1 MTDTILE
8 IRDLKVYFPIGKTLF
23 NRGRELKAVDG
34 VNIEVE
40 RGEVFSIVGESGCG
54 KSTIAKTI
62 LGIQE
67 PTSGE
72 ILLDGK
78 PIRDLS
84 RAELASRVQPIFQ
97 DPYSSLNP
105 RKTIEQLIA
114 MPLLVRG
121 ASMSALRE
129 RISEL
134 MEAVR
139 LPRRLTHAY
148 PSQLSGGQRQRIAI
162 ARALI
167 TDPDILI
174 CDEPTSALD
183 VSVQAQ
189 VLDLLEDL
197 RKERNLTFVII
208 SHDLGVLRHISD
220 RVGVI
225 YMGQFVEVGS
235 AEQVLEHPEHD
246 YTRKLAGSV
255 LPPDPSHR
263 LVGQRFDGN
272 REGMP
277 TPAYARSIEV
287 GRNAGS
293 PQ

>member
-1 MTDTILE
+1 MSDTILE
-8 IRDLKVYFPIGKTLF
+8 IQDLRVHFSIGKSLL
-23 NRGRELKAVDG
+23 NRGRILKAVDG
-34 VNIEVE
+34 VNVSVK

-72 ILLDGK
+72 VFLNGK
-78 PIRDLS
+78 SISSYS
-84 RAELASRVQPIFQ
+84 RAELASKVQPIFQ

-105 RKTIEQLIA
+105 RKTIESLIA

-121 ASMSALRE
+121 EKLSDLRE
-129 RISEL
+129 RVAEL

-167 TDPDILI
+167 TEPEILV

-189 VLDLLEDL
+189 VLDLLEDI
-197 RKERNLTFVII
+197 RAKRGLTFIII

-225 YMGQFVEVGS
+225 YMGEFVEVGS
-235 AEQVLEHPEHD
+235 AEKVLNDPEHE
-246 YTRKLAGSV
+246 YTKKLAGSV
-255 LPPDPSHR
+255 LPPDPSYR
-263 LVGQRFDGN
+263 LLPLSAD
-272 REGMP
+272 
-277 TPAYARSIEV
+277 PAAAEQNQKNI
-287 GRNAGS
+287 
-293 PQ
+293 

>member
-1 MTDTILE
+1 MSDSILE
-8 IRDLKVYFPIGKTLF
+8 VCNLCVYYPIGKTLF
-23 NRGRELKAVDG
+23 SRGNLLKAVDG
-34 VNIEVE
+34 VDMQVKQ
-40 RGEVFSIVGESGCG
+40 GEVFSIVGESGCG
-54 KSTIAKTI
+54 KSTIAKAI
-62 LGIQE
+62 LGIQK

-72 ILLDGK
+72 IFLEGK
-78 PIRDLS
+78 PIRQLS
-84 RAELASRVQPIFQ
+84 RAELAGRVQPIFQ

-121 ASMSALRE
+121 ESMSLLRD
-129 RISEL
+129 RVAAL

-139 LPRRLTHAY
+139 LPVRLTHSY

-225 YMGQFVEVGS
+225 YMGRFVEVGS
-235 AEQVLEHPEHD
+235 AEQVLEHPKHD
-246 YTRKLAGSV
+246 YTKKLAGSV
-255 LPPDPSHR
+255 LAPDPGYR
-263 LVGQRFDGN
+263 LRGVSFDH
-272 REGMP
+272 
-277 TPAYARSIEV
+277 AH
-287 GRNAGS
+287 
-293 PQ
+293 

>member
-1 MTDTILE
+1 MSDTILE
-8 IRDLKVYFPIGKTLF
+8 IRDLCVHFPIGKTLF
-23 NRGRELKAVDG
+23 SPGQLLKAVDG
-34 VNIEVE
+34 VSIEVK
-40 RGEVFSIVGESGCG
+40 RGEVFSVVGESGCG

-67 PTSGE
+67 PTAGE
-72 ILLDGK
+72 IILNGQTLSMY
-78 PIRDLS
+78 S
-84 RAELASRVQPIFQ
+84 RAELASKVQPIFQ

-105 RKTIEQLIA
+105 RKTIESLIA

-121 ASMSALRE
+121 VRLADIRE
-129 RISEL
+129 SVAEL

-167 TDPDILI
+167 TEPEILV

-189 VLDLLEDL
+189 VLELLEDL
-197 RKERNLTFVII
+197 RKARNLTFLII

-225 YMGQFVEVGS
+225 YMGRFVEVGT
-235 AEQVLEHPEHD
+235 AEQVLQRPEHD
-246 YTRKLAGSV
+246 YTKKLAGSV
-255 LPPDPSHR
+255 LPPDPKFR
-263 LVGQRFDGN
+263 LPPLSA
-272 REGMP
+272 E
-277 TPAYARSIEV
+277 
-287 GRNAGS
+287 AGLT
-293 PQ
+293 Q

>member
-1 MTDTILE
+1 MSDTILE
-8 IRDLKVYFPIGKTLF
+8 IQDLRVHFSIGKSLL
-23 NRGRELKAVDG
+23 NRGRILKAVDG
-34 VNIEVE
+34 VNVSVK

-72 ILLDGK
+72 VFLNGK
-78 PIRDLS
+78 SISSYS
-84 RAELASRVQPIFQ
+84 RAELASKVQPIFQ

-105 RKTIEQLIA
+105 RKTIESLIA

-121 ASMSALRE
+121 EKLSELRE
-129 RISEL
+129 RVAEL

-167 TDPDILI
+167 TEPEILV

-189 VLDLLEDL
+189 VLDLLEDI
-197 RKERNLTFVII
+197 RAKRGLTFIII

-225 YMGQFVEVGS
+225 YMGEFVEVGS
-235 AEQVLEHPEHD
+235 AEKVLNDPEHE
-246 YTRKLAGSV
+246 YTKKLAGSV
-255 LPPDPSHR
+255 LPPDPSYR
-263 LVGQRFDGN
+263 LLPLSAD
-272 REGMP
+272 
-277 TPAYARSIEV
+277 PAAAEQNQKNI
-287 GRNAGS
+287 
-293 PQ
+293 

>member
-1 MTDTILE
+1 MTDTVLE
-8 IRDLKVYFPIGKTLF
+8 LRDLCVHFPIGKTLF
-23 NRGRELKAVDG
+23 SEGRLLKAVDG
-34 VNIEVE
+34 VNIAVE

-67 PTSGE
+67 PTSGD
-72 ILLDGK
+72 ILLDGE

-84 RAELASRVQPIFQ
+84 RADLAKRVQPIFQ

-121 ASMSALRE
+121 ERLSKLRPK
-129 RISEL
+129 IAEL

-139 LPRRLTHAY
+139 LPKRLTHAY

-167 TDPDILI
+167 TEPEILI

-197 RKERNLTFVII
+197 RRQRNLTFVII

-225 YMGQFVEVGS
+225 YMGEFVEVGS
-235 AEQVLEHPEHD
+235 AEQVLERPEHD
-246 YTRKLAGSV
+246 YTKKLAGSV
-255 LPPDPSHR
+255 LPPDPGHR
-263 LVGQRFDGN
+263 LQGRAFDSD
-272 REGMP
+272 RDGMP
-277 TPAYARSIEV
+277 YPHRARSGEAR
-287 GRNAGS
+287 GDASG
-293 PQ
+293 

>member
-1 MTDTILE
+1 MTETILE
-8 IRDLKVYFPIGKTLF
+8 IRDLCVYYPIGKTLF
-23 NRGRELKAVDG
+23 NKGRELKAVDG
-34 VNIEVE
+34 VNIAVK

-62 LGIQE
+62 LGIEQ
-67 PTSGE
+67 PTKGE
-72 ILLDGK
+72 IFLDGK

-84 RAELASRVQPIFQ
+84 RAELAGRVQPIFQ

-121 ASMSALRE
+121 HSMASLRD
-129 RISEL
+129 RLADL

-139 LPRRLTHAY
+139 LPLRLTHSY

-167 TDPDILI
+167 TDPEILI

-189 VLDLLEDL
+189 VLDLLENL

-225 YMGQFVEVGS
+225 YMGKFVEVGT
-235 AEQVLEHPEHD
+235 AEQVLERPEHD
-246 YTRKLAGSV
+246 YTKKLAGSV
-255 LPPDPSHR
+255 LPPDPTYR
-263 LVGQRFDGN
+263 LKGASFDSARG
-272 REGMP
+272 GMP
-277 TPAYARSIEV
+277 TSAFARSIEA
-287 GRNAGS
+287 GRNPGS
-293 PQ
+293 